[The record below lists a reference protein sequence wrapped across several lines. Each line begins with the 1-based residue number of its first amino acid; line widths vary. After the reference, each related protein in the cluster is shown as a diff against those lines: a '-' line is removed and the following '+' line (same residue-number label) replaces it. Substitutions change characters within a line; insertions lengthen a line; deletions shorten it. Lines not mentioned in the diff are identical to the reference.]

1 MFTDEML
8 NESLIQHSTFGIQR
22 STFRSPAISF
32 APAMSTATIDVI
44 PGSPLT
50 LLSEEEQMF
59 QQSVREFAIER
70 IRPLVPDMDR
80 DAKMS
85 QDLIASFFELGIM
98 GIEVPDQWGG
108 AGSTF
113 FTAVLVVEELSHVDA
128 SCGVLVDVQNTLVNN
143 AILRWGNDDQKSKY
157 LTMLARDT
165 VGAYALSESGSGSDA
180 FGLATKADE
189 KGDHWVLNGQKLWIT
204 NAFEADIFIVFANAN
219 PDAGYKGITAFLIE
233 RDFPGFRVGKKED
246 KLGIRASS
254 TCELI
259 LEDCRVPKEN
269 VVGEPGRGYKIAIE
283 TLNEGRIGIGAQMIG
298 VARGALAYAIAYTKE
313 RKQFGQPVAEFQG
326 VQFQIA
332 EAATELEAARL
343 MVYNAARLKDAKQ
356 PFLRE
361 AAMAKLFSSQVAEK
375 VTSLAVQ
382 LFGGNGYTKEYP
394 VEKFWRD
401 SKVGQI
407 YEGTSNMQLRT
418 IAKSSVA
425 GRL

>member
-1 MFTDEML
+1 MHAAMTTD
-8 NESLIQHSTFGIQR
+8 
-22 STFRSPAISF
+22 
-32 APAMSTATIDVI
+32 TADIAA
-44 PGSPLT
+44 GAPLT
-50 LLSEEEQMF
+50 SLSEEESMF
-59 QQSVREFAIER
+59 QQSVRDFAVEK
-70 IRPLVPDMDR
+70 IRPLVQQMDH

-85 QDLIASFFELGIM
+85 PDLIKSFFELGIM
-98 GIEVPDQWGG
+98 GIEVPDQFGG

-113 FTAVLVVEELSHVDA
+113 FTAVLIVEELSHVDA

-143 AILRWGNDDQKSKY
+143 AILRWGTDDQKSKY
-157 LTMLARDT
+157 LTMLASDT
-165 VGAYALSESGSGSDA
+165 VGAYALSEAGSGSDA
-180 FGLATKADE
+180 FGLATKAQDN
-189 KGDHWVLNGQKLWIT
+189 GDHFVLNGQKLWIT
-204 NAFEADIFIVFANAN
+204 NAAEAGLFIVFANMN
-219 PDAGYKGITAFLIE
+219 PEAGYKGITAFLIE

-259 LEDCRVPKEN
+259 LEDCRVPREN
-269 VVGEPGRGYKIAIE
+269 VLGEPGKGYKIAIE
-283 TLNEGRIGIGAQMIG
+283 TLNEGRIGIGAQMLG
-298 VARGALAYAIAYTKE
+298 VARGALEHAIAYTKE
-313 RKQFGQPVAEFQG
+313 RKQFGQAIADFQG

-332 EAATELEAARL
+332 QAATELEAARL

-356 PFLRE
+356 PFVRE

-407 YEGTSNMQLRT
+407 YEGTSNMQLAT
-418 IAKSSVA
+418 IAKSIIA